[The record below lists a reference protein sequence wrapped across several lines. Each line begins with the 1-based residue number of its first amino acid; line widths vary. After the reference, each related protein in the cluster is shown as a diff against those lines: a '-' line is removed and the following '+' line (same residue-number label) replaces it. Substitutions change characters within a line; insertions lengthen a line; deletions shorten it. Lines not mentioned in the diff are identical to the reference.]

1 MNERGLFLDL
11 ERIARGHSA
20 HARWW
25 EHHTYETPREH
36 RMHVVCSTLES
47 LGYMTKHTATGY
59 GLSAWRFTEQG
70 VELYTELS
78 WGWATG

>member
-11 ERIARGHSA
+11 ERIARGRPSL
-20 HARWW
+20 ARWW
-25 EHHTYETPREH
+25 ECHTYEVPRDH
-36 RMHVVCSTLES
+36 RMHTVCSTLES
-47 LGYMTKHTATGY
+47 LGYLEHALNTAR

-70 VELYTELS
+70 VELYTELA